1 MTTIKNIPEPIRID
15 IGIQKLTEAGFGRI
29 ADRIRDDW
37 DVPQYVKPYFSELLL
52 ANRDDRQ
59 GFPKDVFSI
68 ILKLYIAHE
77 HQYPTKIT
85 ADYWLTKIK

>member
-1 MTTIKNIPEPIRID
+1 MTTIKHIPEPIRVD
-15 IGIQKLTEAGFGRI
+15 IGIHKLTEAGFGRI
-29 ADRIRDDW
+29 ANRILEDW
-37 DVPQYVKPYFSELLL
+37 DKPQYIKFYFNELLL
-52 ANRDDRQ
+52 TNRDDRQ
-59 GFPKDVFSI
+59 GFPEDVFSI